1 MVFFWQRNCLELPDK
16 GKVGEFIV
24 DNEQILFE
32 IESYD
37 IWVKV
42 KLQMVELHNLIE
54 AEMDLKVEKS
64 MKKSEFDRLIQ
75 KLALKMWNECS

>member
-24 DNEQILFE
+24 DNAQILFE

>member
-42 KLQMVELHNLIE
+42 KL
-54 AEMDLKVEKS
+54 
-64 MKKSEFDRLIQ
+64 
-75 KLALKMWNECS
+75 